1 MTLSVSELR
10 NQVQMSLSQGTM
22 ASTFFTEQDEKSDH
36 LTPSS
41 GFSPS
46 IPPFWVP
53 GQDLREGPVGMEMEA
68 TGYGRCFQTC
78 IPSASINH
86 VLQH

>member
-1 MTLSVSELR
+1 MGRTNGIIWFRVKESGADR
-10 NQVQMSLSQGTM
+10 SLSRGTV
-22 ASTFFTEQDEKSDH
+22 ASTFFTEQDEKSGH

-53 GQDLREGPVGMEMEA
+53 GQDLGEGPVGMEMEA
-68 TGYGRCFQTC
+68 TGYG
-78 IPSASINH
+78 
-86 VLQH
+86 